1 MKTYFDEATDKRL
14 LEAQT
19 EEEVKKIIAETPE
32 AEKLAD
38 KTDLVMAEIARIKGT
53 VDNEIDIEEL
63 DNAAGGAKRQ
73 RIDLS
78 PSQGCIAT
86 FFARDGWC
94 YSNDQCGLSNEYKYH
109 HTKYSNCKHGG
120 KHDWKRDT
128 GVVTESVGIQG
139 FPEEKEYEGYVCKK
153 CGLFIPDYELGKER
167 FEC

>member
-19 EEEVKKIIAETPE
+19 KEEVKAIIAETPE

-73 RIDLS
+73 RVDLS

-86 FFARDGWC
+86 FFARDAWC
-94 YSNDQCGLSNEYKYH
+94 YSNDQCFASNEYDYH
-109 HTKYSNCKHGG
+109 HIRYSNCKKGG
-120 KHDWKRDT
+120 KHDWSAGSRSSKSGGAEFT
-128 GVVTESVGIQG
+128 TTEVYQ
-139 FPEEKEYEGYVCKK
+139 CAK
-153 CGLFIPDYELGKER
+153 CGVIIDKYGKN
-167 FEC
+167 FDD

>member
-19 EEEVKKIIAETPE
+19 EEEVKAIIAETPE

-38 KTDLVMAEIARIKGT
+38 KTNLVMAEIARIKGT

-94 YSNDQCGLSNEYKYH
+94 YSNDQCFASNEYEYH
-109 HTKYSNCKHGG
+109 HIRYSNCKKGG
-120 KHDWKRDT
+120 KHDWSAGSQTYKSGGAEFT
-128 GVVTESVGIQG
+128 TTEVYKCS
-139 FPEEKEYEGYVCKK
+139 K
-153 CGLFIPDYELGKER
+153 CGVIIDKYGRNFDD
-167 FEC
+167 

>member
-1 MKTYFDEATDKRL
+1 MKTYFDEVTDKRL
-14 LEAQT
+14 LEAKT
-19 EEEVKKIIAETPE
+19 EEEVKAIIAETPE

-86 FFARDGWC
+86 FFARDAWC
-94 YSNDQCGLSNEYKYH
+94 YSNDQCFASNEYEYH
-109 HTKYSNCKHGG
+109 HIRYSNCKKGG
-120 KHDWKRDT
+120 KHDWSAGSHAYKSGGAEFT
-128 GVVTESVGIQG
+128 TTEVYKCS
-139 FPEEKEYEGYVCKK
+139 K
-153 CGLFIPDYELGKER
+153 CGVTIDKYGKN
-167 FEC
+167 FDD